1 MNEEMQAL
9 CKRIYRLRHVGRCRL
24 KLFHFWVCDD
34 LCRGGNVVAVKTVA
48 LLTTKVEYMVVVEA
62 GK

>member
-1 MNEEMQAL
+1 M
-9 CKRIYRLRHVGRCRL
+9 RHVGRCRL